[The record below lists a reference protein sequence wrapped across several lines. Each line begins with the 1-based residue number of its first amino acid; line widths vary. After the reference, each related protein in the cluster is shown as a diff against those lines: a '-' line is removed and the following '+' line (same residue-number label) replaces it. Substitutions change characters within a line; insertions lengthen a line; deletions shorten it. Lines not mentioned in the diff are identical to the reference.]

1 MTPSAAMFLVL
12 VGLWLPYLSWR
23 SALQLGDGPLPMSR
37 VAFFVQV
44 IGTQLFLF
52 LAGLLTAWRNAVAVW
67 RAPREPLLSW
77 TAAVLFLAVLLIALK
92 VRWKAKP
99 SPDKRRLYEIL
110 PHDRRELRVYVF
122 VAFCAGVAEE
132 VVYRGVFTSLLTR
145 YTGSFLLAGF
155 LSAVVFAVAHSVQGW
170 RAVVAIF
177 GIALLSQWMV
187 SFTGSLLP
195 VMSVHALYDLVAGV
209 VIPKWYARDALA
221 TSTRPGAEPAP
232 GR

>member
-23 SALQLGDGPLPMSR
+23 SALQLGDGPLPLSR
-37 VAFFVQV
+37 TAFFIQV

-52 LAGLLTAWRNAVAVW
+52 LAGVLTAWRNAIAVW
-67 RAPREPLLSW
+67 RPPGEPLLSW
-77 TAAVLFLAVLLIALK
+77 TAAVVFLAVLLLALK
-92 VRWKAKP
+92 VRWSAKP

-122 VAFCAGVAEE
+122 VALCAGIAEE
-132 VVYRGVFTSLLTR
+132 IVYRGVFTALLTR
-145 YTGSFLLAGF
+145 YTGSLMLAGF
-155 LSAVVFAVAHSVQGW
+155 VSAIVFAISHSLQGW

-195 VMSVHALYDLVAGV
+195 VMIVHALYDLVAGIA
-209 VIPKWYARDALA
+209 IPRWFVRDALA
-221 TSTRPGAEPAP
+221 TSTQPAAEPAA